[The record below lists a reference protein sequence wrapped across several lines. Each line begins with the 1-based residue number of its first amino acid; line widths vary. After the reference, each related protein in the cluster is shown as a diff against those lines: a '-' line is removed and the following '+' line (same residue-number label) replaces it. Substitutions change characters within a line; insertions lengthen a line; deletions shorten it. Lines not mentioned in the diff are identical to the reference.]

1 MPQRKKIK
9 VEKEKKS
16 KGENFFDKAMES
28 FLQYQIKA
36 EENFRKWEEERFEKE
51 QEIEE
56 IKRIEEQEHEMR
68 LFHMLGQMLKPA
80 NYTSS
85 QFHCEY

>member
-1 MPQRKKIK
+1 MAI
-9 VEKEKKS
+9 
-16 KGENFFDKAMES
+16 ES

-56 IKRIEEQEHEMR
+56 TKRIQDQDHEIK
-68 LFHMLGQMLKPA
+68 LSQMLGEMLKPSTV
-80 NYTSS
+80 TSPYHYNNS
-85 QFHCEY
+85 